1 MSYNTWH
8 TYGYG
13 ICVSDL
19 GDPPVERIQDLLAM
33 APAFQREVQEW
44 LDERGI
50 TDPDPDDYME
60 FDQDFMLGFATILKK
75 VILEAENVELKACD
89 SPAGEDYLL
98 FVPDYPW
105 NQKNRKRLKTEEEVQ
120 DLFRKYVSI
129 LTDEPIIID
138 YQSVENGE

>member
-1 MSYNTWH
+1 MSYNSWYTN
-8 TYGYG
+8 GYG

-33 APAFQREVQEW
+33 APVFQREVQEW

-75 VILEAENVELKACD
+75 VILEAENVELEACD
-89 SPAGEDYLL
+89 SFEGKDYLL
-98 FVPDYPW
+98 FCPNYPW
-105 NQKNRKRLKTEEEVQ
+105 NRTGQKQLKTETDVA
-120 DLFRKYVSI
+120 DIFKKYI
-129 LTDEPIIID
+129 PLLTDKPIDID
-138 YQSVENGE
+138 YQSVENGG

>member
-1 MSYNTWH
+1 MSYNSWH

-75 VILEAENVELKACD
+75 VILEAENVELEACD
-89 SPAGEDYLL
+89 SSEGKDYLL

-105 NQKNRKRLKTEEEVQ
+105 HQKKRKRLETEDEVAE
-120 DLFRKYVSI
+120 LFRKYISV
-129 LTDEPIIID
+129 LTDEPIDID
-138 YQSVENGE
+138 YQSVENGG